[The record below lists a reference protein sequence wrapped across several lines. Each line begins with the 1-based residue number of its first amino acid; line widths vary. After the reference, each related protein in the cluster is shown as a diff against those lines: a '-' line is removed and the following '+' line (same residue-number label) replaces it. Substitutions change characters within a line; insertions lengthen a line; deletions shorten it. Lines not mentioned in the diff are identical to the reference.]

1 MAQHGSGQFNTVQH
15 SLDQLNSKIFLSSI
29 LRLGDV
35 LKVPETNCDHE
46 LFNRVVS
53 MATLKTYFYT
63 ALSSD
68 EHYGWQYIF
77 LVCIITSN
85 TTLGLRLLNAKKQIF
100 IYFSCF
106 LGKNR
111 ILISCINCHWTR
123 IKSQFKWHRF
133 TSSNIML
140 LKWNQANVK
149 FWDPP
154 ILCLSRKLK
163 EVIINQ
169 NKLPRFN
176 LWVLY

>member
-1 MAQHGSGQFNTVQH
+1 M
-15 SLDQLNSKIFLSSI
+15 
-29 LRLGDV
+29 GDV

-85 TTLGLRLLNAKKQIF
+85 TTLGLRLLNAKKQIC

-106 LGKNR
+106 LGKNNFF
-111 ILISCINCHWTR
+111 ILCIVIGNR
-123 IKSQFKWHRF
+123 SQFQWHRF

-154 ILCLSRKLK
+154 ISLPDQEIERSHNQSKQTTQIQSLSSILK
-163 EVIINQ
+163 PLKKWCKNE
-169 NKLPRFN
+169 
-176 LWVLY
+176 

>member
-100 IYFSCF
+100 IF
-106 LGKNR
+106 LA
-111 ILISCINCHWTR
+111 
-123 IKSQFKWHRF
+123 F
-133 TSSNIML
+133 
-140 LKWNQANVK
+140 
-149 FWDPP
+149 
-154 ILCLSRKLK
+154 
-163 EVIINQ
+163 
-169 NKLPRFN
+169 
-176 LWVLY
+176 

>member
-1 MAQHGSGQFNTVQH
+1 M
-15 SLDQLNSKIFLSSI
+15 
-29 LRLGDV
+29 GDV

-85 TTLGLRLLNAKKQIF
+85 TTLGLRLLNAKKTNMYLF
-100 IYFSCF
+100 F
-106 LGKNR
+106 LLSRQKLFFY
-111 ILISCINCHWTR
+111 IMYCHWTR
-123 IKSQFKWHRF
+123 NRSQFQWHRF

-154 ILCLSRKLK
+154 IFLQDQEIERSHNQSKQTTRIQSLSSILK
-163 EVIINQ
+163 EGECS
-169 NKLPRFN
+169 LFF
-176 LWVLY
+176 LS

>member
-1 MAQHGSGQFNTVQH
+1 MGNGFSPVTKIFLRRGLGVVSIYITTVNSGCDESELRLFLAASLYSEGSPGLVKLGSTRVRTVQH

-100 IYFSCF
+100 IF
-106 LGKNR
+106 LA
-111 ILISCINCHWTR
+111 
-123 IKSQFKWHRF
+123 F
-133 TSSNIML
+133 
-140 LKWNQANVK
+140 
-149 FWDPP
+149 
-154 ILCLSRKLK
+154 
-163 EVIINQ
+163 
-169 NKLPRFN
+169 
-176 LWVLY
+176 

>member
-1 MAQHGSGQFNTVQH
+1 M
-15 SLDQLNSKIFLSSI
+15 
-29 LRLGDV
+29 
-35 LKVPETNCDHE
+35 PETNCDHE

-85 TTLGLRLLNAKKQIF
+85 TTLGLRLLNAKKQIC

-106 LGKNR
+106 LGKNNFF
-111 ILISCINCHWTR
+111 ILCIVIGPGIGVNSSDIDLLPPISCCSNE
-123 IKSQFKWHRF
+123 IKLMSSSGTPQF
-133 TSSNIML
+133 
-140 LKWNQANVK
+140 
-149 FWDPP
+149 
-154 ILCLSRKLK
+154 LCLIRKLK

-176 LWVLY
+176 L